1 MVHPAYPAMAQ
12 IFAKVAFC
20 VAVVAAA
27 LLTAGLLAAL
37 AHHELGL
44 SPYAIR
50 RAALLGSGLLG
61 IGFFSH
67 RFGRRDQG

>member
-1 MVHPAYPAMAQ
+1 MAQ

-44 SPYAIR
+44 SPSAIR